1 MKTQILYKSRT
12 GNTEKIAKAI
22 FEAIPG
28 TCKDIA
34 ILDGQTNYDMGDIYF
49 IGFWT
54 DRGSASVEILDYLGS
69 LQGKKIALFGTCGM
83 GGNPEYFKKIEDSI
97 RVFIEDDNEYL
108 GAFMC
113 QGKMP
118 MSVREKYVKMTT
130 PENEKQMNAM
140 IRNFDMALLH
150 PDEQDLQNVKEFVR
164 GIYDRIKKEEQDYE

>member
-1 MKTQILYKSRT
+1 MRTQVLYKSRT

-28 TCKDIA
+28 AEKDIA
-34 ILDGQTNYDMGDIYF
+34 RLDGQTNYEMGDVYF

-54 DRGSASVEILDYLGS
+54 DRGSASVEVLDYLGS

-83 GGNPEYFKKIEDSI
+83 GNEPAYYKKIEENI

-108 GAFMC
+108 GTFLC

-118 MSVREKYVKMTT
+118 IQVREKYTQMRSR
-130 PENEKQMNAM
+130 NEAQVDAM
-140 IRNFDMALLH
+140 IRNFDMAMLH
-150 PDEQDLQNVKEFVR
+150 PDAEDLRRAKQFVQH
-164 GIYDRIKKEEQDYE
+164 IYEILNKNGMR